1 MAYVPPH
8 ARRTT
13 TKSNAN
19 LNSNTNLN
27 ANSNTNLNSKVIKK
41 DDFPSLVNN
50 VTNTKST
57 LNFSNLFK
65 ETEEPPK
72 EIKDE
77 LKKGYIVL
85 SNKGFRDSLTQE
97 ERTIEDNNKL
107 NNKITENMK
116 KMYIYNEKI
125 KQERILYDNEYIPEV
140 VIDEYSSSNY
150 SSSEESE
157 DFAEDP
163 EEESNEL

>member
-13 TKSNAN
+13 TKSNPN
-19 LNSNTNLN
+19 LNSNTNL
-27 ANSNTNLNSKVIKK
+27 NTNLNSKVIKK
-41 DDFPSLVNN
+41 DEFPSLVNN
-50 VTNTKST
+50 VTNTKPT

>member
-19 LNSNTNLN
+19 LNS
-27 ANSNTNLNSKVIKK
+27 KVIKK
-41 DDFPSLVNN
+41 DEFPSLVNN
-50 VTNTKST
+50 VTNTKPT

-97 ERTIEDNNKL
+97 ERTIEDTNKL

>member
-50 VTNTKST
+50 VTNTKPT

-97 ERTIEDNNKL
+97 
-107 NNKITENMK
+107 
-116 KMYIYNEKI
+116 
-125 KQERILYDNEYIPEV
+125 
-140 VIDEYSSSNY
+140 
-150 SSSEESE
+150 
-157 DFAEDP
+157 
-163 EEESNEL
+163 

>member
-1 MAYVPPH
+1 M
-8 ARRTT
+8 
-13 TKSNAN
+13 
-19 LNSNTNLN
+19 
-27 ANSNTNLNSKVIKK
+27 
-41 DDFPSLVNN
+41 
-50 VTNTKST
+50 
-57 LNFSNLFK
+57 
-65 ETEEPPK
+65 
-72 EIKDE
+72 
-77 LKKGYIVL
+77 
-85 SNKGFRDSLTQE
+85 TQE

-107 NNKITENMK
+107 NNKNTENMK

-125 KQERILYDNEYIPEV
+125 KQERILYDNNYIPEV